1 MIFRQ
6 LDLPELLGRSSH
18 FLLGPRGSG
27 KSFLIRASC
36 LDVADYIDLLDSRTY
51 LRLKADPSLLHSMLS
66 KPLTVIDEIQRIPE
80 LLNEAHRAIE
90 SRQQRFLLTG
100 SSARSLRRQ
109 GVNLLAGRAFRAEL
123 FPLTW
128 FELTRHGGFDLHRYL
143 CFGGLPTAWLG
154 EDADDYLYAY
164 VETYLKEEIQF
175 EGLVRNLPNYTRFL
189 QSAAF
194 NNSRVLNYTKV
205 ANDAQ
210 LAPNTVRDYYQILE
224 DTLTGFQVP
233 PWRGSTARKPVHTA
247 KFYLFDPGVAHTLR
261 GARPLD
267 TSSDVFGMSFEHF
280 LACEIRAYLSYNRI
294 RQPLQYWRTRT
305 GIEVDFV
312 IGEELAIEVKSTES
326 VSQRD
331 HKGLRAIAEERNW
344 QHLLLV
350 SRDRQAAQF
359 DSGVRHLHWEDF
371 LRGLWQRE
379 FL

>member
-1 MIFRQ
+1 MISRQ
-6 LDLPELLGRSSH
+6 LDLLELLDRSSH

-128 FELTRHGGFDLHRYL
+128 FELTRHGEFDLHRYL
-143 CFGGLPTAWLG
+143 RFGGLPTAWLG
-154 EDADDYLYAY
+154 DDADDYLYAY

-175 EGLVRNLPNYTRFL
+175 EGLVRSLPNYTRFL

-247 KFYLFDPGVAHTLR
+247 KFYLFDPGVTHTLR

-267 TSSDVFGMSFEHF
+267 PSSDVFGMSFEHF
-280 LACEIRAYLSYNRI
+280 LACEIRAYLGYNRI

-305 GIEVDFV
+305 GLEVDFV
-312 IGEELAIEVKSTES
+312 IGEEFAIEVKSAES

-350 SRDRQAAQF
+350 SRDRQAARF

-379 FL
+379 FI